1 LQPHLDELDPGS
13 WRSLIKS
20 TLSRT
25 MKPSLKHPVVLCHG
39 LFGTHKYGAGP
50 FSAGD
55 YFRGI
60 LREMRSWG
68 LEVHAPRVHPTAGV
82 YRRAWKLAERIE
94 ASLGDRPFHLVG
106 HSMGGLD
113 ARLLA
118 SDPAWASRVV
128 SLTTIGTPHLGTC
141 LADMAAT
148 NLRLLY
154 SGLEKI
160 GLDVDGIRQVMTHHA
175 AALGHDWADPPRA
188 ACFSIA
194 GNPDPTEVFFGVRP
208 VMRWIY
214 QRQGPNDGLVP
225 MESALGWG
233 EPLPPWPHD
242 HFRQINWM
250 TPRRHA
256 PAVVGSYHELVLRLM
271 EIEPDFV
278 PRFNVRAGWG
288 DPVAV

>member
-1 LQPHLDELDPGS
+1 ML
-13 WRSLIKS
+13 
-20 TLSRT
+20 RT
-25 MKPSLKHPVVLCHG
+25 LKHPVILCHG

-50 FSAGD
+50 LSAGD

-68 LEVHAPRVHPTAGV
+68 LEVYAPRVHPTAGV

-94 ASLGDRPFHLVG
+94 HLLGDRPFHLVG

-118 SDPAWASRVV
+118 SDPAWADRMI
-128 SLTTIGTPHLGTC
+128 SLTTIGTPHLGTAVAD
-141 LADMAAT
+141 LAAS
-148 NLRLLY
+148 NLRFLY
-154 SGLEKI
+154 RGLEKI
-160 GLDVDGIRQVMTHHA
+160 GLDVDGMRQVMTRHA
-175 AALGHDWADPPRA
+175 PRLGHDWSEPRRT

-194 GNPDPTEVFFGVRP
+194 GVPETSLAFFGLRHT
-208 VMRWIY
+208 MNWLYERE
-214 QRQGPNDGLVP
+214 GPNDGLVS

-250 TPRRHA
+250 TPWRFSDG
-256 PAVVGSYHELVLRLM
+256 VIESYRELMLHLL
-271 EIEPDFV
+271 EIEPDYATK
-278 PRFNVRAGWG
+278 FNVGNTWAMAAS
-288 DPVAV
+288 V